1 MSLGS
6 SIAGLFGRSPITPLQ
21 AHYETVHA
29 CTAALAPFFDAVI
42 AEDWER
48 ARACQQTVQELENQ
62 ADTLKREFRRN
73 LPNSL
78 FLPMPRTDLLDMVG
92 MQDRV
97 ANKAKDIAGLM
108 IGRQMKIPAVIAS
121 DIQALVLRA
130 IDASAQTLN
139 AINELDELIETGFGG
154 QVIKLIERMLAE
166 LDQIEGDTDEQ
177 QVRIRAALFQL
188 EKDWP
193 PVDMMFLYQIVDWI
207 GDLADRAQKVG
218 GFLQILVAR

>member
-21 AHYETVHA
+21 THYETVHA
-29 CTAALAPFFDAVI
+29 CTAALAPFFEAVI
-42 AEDWER
+42 ADDWAR
-48 ARACQQTVQELENQ
+48 ARECQMKVAELENQ
-62 ADTLKREFRRN
+62 ADTLKREFRKN

-108 IGRQMKIPAVIAS
+108 LGRQMKIPAPVA
-121 DIQALVLRA
+121 DDMLAYVRRA
-130 IDASAQTLN
+130 IDASAQTMT

-154 QVIKLIERMLAE
+154 QVVKLIERMLEE

-177 QVRIRAALFQL
+177 QVRIRSTLFTL

-193 PVDMMFLYQIVDWI
+193 PVDMIFLYQIVDWV

-218 GFLQILVAR
+218 GFLQMLVAR

>member
-21 AHYETVHA
+21 KHYETVHA
-29 CTAALAPFFDAVI
+29 CVEALNPFFEAVV
-42 AEDWER
+42 AEDWRR
-48 ARACQQTVQELENQ
+48 ARDCQLAVQELENQ
-62 ADTLKREFRRN
+62 ADTLKREFRKN

-108 IGRQMKIPAVIAS
+108 LGRQMRIPAPVAA
-121 DIQALVLRA
+121 DMQAYVRRA

-139 AINELDELIETGFGG
+139 AINELDELVETGFGT
-154 QVIKLIERMLAE
+154 QVIKLIERMLEE

-177 QVRIRAALFQL
+177 QVRIRATLFTL

-207 GDLADRAQKVG
+207 GDLADRSQKVG
-218 GFLQILVAR
+218 GFLQMLVAR

>member
-21 AHYETVHA
+21 THYETVHA
-29 CTAALAPFFDAVI
+29 CVSALIPFFEAVV
-42 AEDWER
+42 AEDWQR
-48 ARACQQTVQELENQ
+48 ARDCQQRVRELENQ
-62 ADTLKREFRRN
+62 ADTLKRDFRRN

-108 IGRQMKIPAVIAS
+108 LGRQMRIPAPVAN
-121 DIQALVLRA
+121 DMLAFVQRA
-130 IDASAQTLN
+130 IDASAQTLQ
-139 AINELDELIETGFGG
+139 AINELDELIASGFGG
-154 QVIKLIERMLAE
+154 QIIKLIERMLEE
-166 LDQIEGDTDEQ
+166 LDRIEGDTDEQ
-177 QVRIRAALFQL
+177 QIRIRATLFTL
-188 EKDWP
+188 EKEWP
-193 PVDMMFLYQIVDWI
+193 PVDMIFLYQIVDWV

-218 GFLQILVAR
+218 GFLQMLVAR